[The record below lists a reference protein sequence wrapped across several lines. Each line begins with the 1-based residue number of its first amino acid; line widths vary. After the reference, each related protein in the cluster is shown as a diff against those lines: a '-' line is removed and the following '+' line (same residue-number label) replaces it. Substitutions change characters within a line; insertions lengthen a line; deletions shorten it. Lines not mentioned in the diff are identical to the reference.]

1 MTETIIATANT
12 NPVSGS
18 EVKITV
24 NDIVCSIKIE
34 KNKFSDTLPVIP
46 SNARVRNGKILYRL
60 KLKAC
65 LTMHS
70 SGAKVS
76 DHSLRIK
83 SNRPADSIIIHGKSD
98 ANGELIFTLETRD
111 SGAVELNVTT
121 SGVTSPT
128 FKISFKDAWYEE
140 LFLITG
146 YNVCD
151 ENDFSGPLVAAN
163 GLQEK
168 HKEDFLFSARG
179 VPMQGTGKDS
189 DGHYIA
195 LAQLLGGWHR
205 NSRGAPDR
213 VASQTGTSFRHVQS
227 VQGKY
232 GPVTENHSIAVDTSI
247 IPARAKVNIEGVG
260 TRYADDKG
268 SAIQTYHIDNF
279 LGAGAA
285 VVKAWIRG
293 GVNGT
298 RRQVKYLG
306 AE

>member
-1 MTETIIATANT
+1 
-12 NPVSGS
+12 
-18 EVKITV
+18 
-24 NDIVCSIKIE
+24 
-34 KNKFSDTLPVIP
+34 
-46 SNARVRNGKILYRL
+46 
-60 KLKAC
+60 
-65 LTMHS
+65 
-70 SGAKVS
+70 
-76 DHSLRIK
+76 
-83 SNRPADSIIIHGKSD
+83 
-98 ANGELIFTLETRD
+98 
-111 SGAVELNVTT
+111 
-121 SGVTSPT
+121 
-128 FKISFKDAWYEE
+128 
-140 LFLITG
+140 
-146 YNVCD
+146 
-151 ENDFSGPLVAAN
+151 
-163 GLQEK
+163 
-168 HKEDFLFSARG
+168 
-179 VPMQGTGKDS
+179 MQGTGKDS
-189 DGHYIA
+189 DGRYIA

-247 IPARAKVNIEGVG
+247 IPARAKVDIEGVG

-285 VVKAWIRG
+285 VVKAWMLG